1 MSDLLFEK
9 EGEVGIVTLNRP
21 DKMNAFSIDMIKGLL
36 DYFSKAELD
45 DSIRAI
51 ILTGSGK
58 GFCTGADLGGGAAIR
73 DDFMTPVGMRLS
85 AFTYEKLFF
94 SMMTI
99 EKPIITA
106 VNGTAAGAG
115 LNIALAGD
123 LIIAAAGTKFIQVF
137 VRRGL
142 YPDAGGCFILP
153 RLVGLAKAK
162 ELMFFGDDLYA
173 KDALKI
179 GLINKVVPKD
189 KLMEE
194 AMAMAKRLA
203 SGPTRAIGMMKKL
216 LNRSFELDIQSVLEF
231 EAAFQGILVSTDD
244 VREGISSFLEKR
256 PPKFAG
262 K

>member
-21 DKMNAFSIDMIKGLL
+21 DKMNAFSIDMIKGLIN
-36 DYFSKAELD
+36 YFSKAELD

-123 LIIAAAGTKFIQVF
+123 LIIAAEGIKFIQVF

-194 AMAMAKRLA
+194 AMAMANRLA

-256 PPKFAG
+256 PPKFTG